1 MQKASVSYYGK
12 KTASPVGMFYKLRDT
27 MWAFLLSLLLWDSDD
42 VYHQQ
47 LLWAD
52 MSGFYVC

>member
-1 MQKASVSYYGK
+1 MQKRVCLTIGK
-12 KTASPVGMFYKLRDT
+12 KTVRPVGMFYKPRGI
-27 MWAFLLSLLLWDSDD
+27 MWDFLLSLLLWASDD

-52 MSGFYVC
+52 MSSFYAW